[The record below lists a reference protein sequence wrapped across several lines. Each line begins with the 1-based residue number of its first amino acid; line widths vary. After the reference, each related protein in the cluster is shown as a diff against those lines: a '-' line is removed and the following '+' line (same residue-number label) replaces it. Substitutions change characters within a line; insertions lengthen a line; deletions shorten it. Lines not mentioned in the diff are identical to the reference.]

1 MQERVRPCA
10 QSDIIRHGAI
20 DDPALN
26 PGVVKPAC
34 HVPVFFEAACGVF
47 RDPKAA
53 PVIPSGANAPEKC
66 RRVR

>member
-10 QSDIIRHGAI
+10 QSDITRHGAI

-34 HVPVFFEAACGVF
+34 HVPVFFEAALVHLSLQK
-47 RDPKAA
+47 RLPLESA
-53 PVIPSGANAPEKC
+53 SL
-66 RRVR
+66 R